1 MTTIAR
7 KPLRILVADDE
18 APVREAYRKVLCKP
32 APVAESSRRQELR
45 AGLFKRAADSTVPA
59 QPGPVAAFDVVF
71 CEGAESAVAAV
82 RDARALEMPFAVVFL
97 DMRMPPGHDG
107 VWAAEQIR
115 QLDPDIEIIICTAFS
130 DVDPATISARV
141 PPEDKLLYLQK
152 PFHPY
157 EVRQLAVA
165 LGRKWTA
172 EHRIS
177 RLAYFDSLTGLAN
190 RGFFQ
195 QQVAIA
201 IDSATENARQFGLL
215 YLDLDNFKRIN
226 DTLGHGVGDELLRQV
241 ARLLRTLLRGEDCV
255 EPVAGHDV
263 AKAGV
268 ARLGGDE
275 FVVLVHD
282 VASAEDVATVGRR
295 LLRMLQQPLVLGEH
309 QVLVTPSI
317 GIAMFPDDGRTVE
330 DLFRNA
336 DLAMYFAKRQG
347 PGQLALFNDTMN
359 ADGLKRLTL
368 ESKLRGAL
376 ENNEFTL
383 HYQPQFDLGSG
394 MICGLEALLRWS
406 NPHLGSV
413 PPDEFIPVA
422 ESTGLIVPIGEW
434 VLRSACRQLKSW
446 RNAGLAVDH
455 ISVNVSGLQF
465 SQSAFPQFVALVLEE
480 TGLAPDSLELEI
492 TESLVMRDEEGARLA
507 LAALKQIGVS
517 LAIDDFGTGYSSLS
531 RLREFSFDRLKIDRA
546 FVRELQSNNED
557 RLLVTAIIKMAQTLG
572 LSVVAEGVEEF
583 TQLLHLQEEN
593 CDQAQGFLLGR
604 PLPAAEVEVLLKRL
618 AEMQETSRTNRLR
631 QLLG

>member
-1 MTTIAR
+1 
-7 KPLRILVADDE
+7 
-18 APVREAYRKVLCKP
+18 
-32 APVAESSRRQELR
+32 
-45 AGLFKRAADSTVPA
+45 
-59 QPGPVAAFDVVF
+59 
-71 CEGAESAVAAV
+71 
-82 RDARALEMPFAVVFL
+82 
-97 DMRMPPGHDG
+97 
-107 VWAAEQIR
+107 
-115 QLDPDIEIIICTAFS
+115 
-130 DVDPATISARV
+130 
-141 PPEDKLLYLQK
+141 
-152 PFHPY
+152 
-157 EVRQLAVA
+157 
-165 LGRKWTA
+165 
-172 EHRIS
+172 
-177 RLAYFDSLTGLAN
+177 
-190 RGFFQ
+190 
-195 QQVAIA
+195 
-201 IDSATENARQFGLL
+201 
-215 YLDLDNFKRIN
+215 
-226 DTLGHGVGDELLRQV
+226 
-241 ARLLRTLLRGEDCV
+241 
-255 EPVAGHDV
+255 
-263 AKAGV
+263 
-268 ARLGGDE
+268 
-275 FVVLVHD
+275 
-282 VASAEDVATVGRR
+282 
-295 LLRMLQQPLVLGEH
+295 
-309 QVLVTPSI
+309 
-317 GIAMFPDDGRTVE
+317 
-330 DLFRNA
+330 
-336 DLAMYFAKRQG
+336 
-347 PGQLALFNDTMN
+347 
-359 ADGLKRLTL
+359 
-368 ESKLRGAL
+368 
-376 ENNEFTL
+376 
-383 HYQPQFDLGSG
+383 